1 MAIIILLAAVVAIVS
16 LLILTRPLNKSD
28 IRALAYKRRNLA
40 ISAYYTFDTD
50 EYWISPEAKKKMQ
63 PHGSLY
69 ELSPPISLNSFPSF
83 AAALLKYK
91 KHEWIIIGFEREGL
105 VVKLWVNKG
114 QDSETACLKLSL
126 SSLLAIAKEQNC
138 TTVLFLHNHPNPNPS
153 QFSTSRPS
161 ENDLSFTQTLANLL
175 VPESVNLLAFICERG
190 RHYEYWRSIHN
201 EFLPIE
207 SFVKAIEQEA
217 SEANWW
223 KYLILRIELLR

>member
-1 MAIIILLAAVVAIVS
+1 MLLVVAGAIVS
-16 LLILTRPLNKSD
+16 LFIFSRPLNESD
-28 IRALAYKRRNLA
+28 IHALAYKRRNSA
-40 ISAYYTFDTD
+40 ISAYYTFDTE

-69 ELSPPISLNSFPSF
+69 ELSSPTSLSSFPSF

-114 QDSETACLKLSL
+114 QDSERAYLKLSL
-126 SSLLAIAKEQNC
+126 SSLLAIANEQNC

-161 ENDLSFTQTLANLL
+161 ENDLAFAQTLANLL
-175 VPESVNLLAFICERG
+175 VPEGINLLAFICERG

-223 KYLILRIELLR
+223 KNLMLRMELLR